1 MSQELTIKRN
11 PNGYIGLFSAMA
23 SPCQVLVDAPSANM
37 EEETKIHFA
46 IRQVQLE
53 AKRIEQKFSRYLD
66 DNVMA
71 SINHS
76 DGQEIELDEETSK
89 LLDFAFQCYELS
101 DGLFD
106 VTSGVLRRAWRFDGS
121 DNVPDESCVEKLLP
135 LIGLNKLEWHK
146 PKLKIP
152 KEMELDFGGIGK
164 EYAVDLC
171 LQVAS
176 QHCNF
181 PILVNFGGDLAC
193 SGPRSNDQAWQV
205 GIESVGG
212 GKPALLSLKKGA
224 MATSGDARRFLLKDG
239 IRYSHIL
246 NPKTGQSIVD
256 APSSVTVTAPT
267 CIQAGLMST
276 LALLQ
281 GSEAEAFLQAQEI
294 QYWIQQ

>member
-1 MSQELTIKRN
+1 VSEELTIKRN
-11 PNGYIGLFSAMA
+11 PNGYVGLFSAMA
-23 SPCQVLVDAPSANM
+23 SPCLVLVDAPTANM
-37 EEETKIHFA
+37 EEEAKIHFA
-46 IRQVQLE
+46 IQQVQKE

-71 SINHS
+71 AINHS
-76 DGQEIELDEETSK
+76 DGQEIELDEETSR
-89 LLDFAFQCYELS
+89 LLDFAYQCYELS

-121 DNVPDESCVEKLLP
+121 DNVPLNSLIEILLP
-135 LIGLNKLEWHK
+135 LIGLNKLQWQK

-152 KEMELDFGGIGK
+152 NKMELDFGGIGK
-164 EYAVDLC
+164 EYAVDRC

-193 SGPRSNDQAWQV
+193 TGPRLNDQAWQV

-281 GSEAEAFLQAQEI
+281 GSDAEAFLQAQEI